1 MGPLFR
7 DKILLLKFLC
17 TAGAVDLGIVWVIG
31 ERVKGTPFD
40 RTRSG
45 THSN

>member
-7 DKILLLKFLC
+7 DRIFLLKFLC
-17 TAGAVDLGIVWVIG
+17 TTGALDLGIVWVNG
-31 ERVKGTPFD
+31 AGVMGTLFD

-45 THSN
+45 THS